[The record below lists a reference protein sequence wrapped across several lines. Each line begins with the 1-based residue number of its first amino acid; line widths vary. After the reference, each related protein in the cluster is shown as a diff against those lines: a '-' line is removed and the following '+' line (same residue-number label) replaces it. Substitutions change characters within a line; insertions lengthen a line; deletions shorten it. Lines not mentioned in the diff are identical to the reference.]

1 MTKTFG
7 NELLEAEVNLHQVE
21 EGAKQH
27 LAPLRAIGRAVFE
40 HWAALNWK
48 LTCVKALPFAP
59 PYCGGN

>member
-7 NELLEAEVNLHQVE
+7 NELLEAGVNPHQVE

-27 LAPLRAIGRAVFE
+27 PALVRAIGRAVFE
-40 HWAALNWK
+40 RWAALNWE